1 MSDCP
6 PPNKALKVS
15 VIIPLYNKA
24 PYVRRAFDS
33 VAAQTFADFEV
44 IVVDDGSTDDGP
56 AIARDFGDPRFRLIQ
71 QTNAG
76 PGAARNAGVALAK
89 GELIAFLDADDE
101 WLPEYLAESVKLL
114 DEYGSST
121 ASITSG
127 YFEYPDQA
135 STEALW
141 RKRGITDGVHRVW
154 PDMSPWQVVSMLAY
168 MSPCTTV
175 VRAEVIRKWGG
186 FHEDRCV
193 FGEDAQLWLKVLMNE
208 TVAFNL
214 RPLARF
220 HREASGLSKNL
231 NGVRPVEPFLLDPH
245 EVQYACPAALRELL
259 SRVLAIRAAKTA
271 CVLGYWGQWREARAL
286 VQKFTRAKN
295 WRLPYHLPAAV
306 CSTPLGSALGASW
319 RATQK
324 VLRREPSDVNPPGR
338 FNGNGHKSKAL
349 SELGQHTAAVK
360 LVCLVEA
367 TNINAVAKN
376 VLEFY
381 RAARQFNGND
391 AGDVSPIELSVVTF
405 DRAGSSAEFV
415 EAARGLGLEVDVI
428 PERGRFDRSVI
439 AALRT
444 IINRRRPDIVVTHQV
459 KSHFL
464 VRLSGLHR
472 KYPWVAFNHGYTTA
486 DRKMQLYNRLDRRSL
501 PHADRVVTVCEAF
514 ARDLESSGI
523 KRDRISVLHNSIRP
537 GPQAD
542 KAEAAELRKS
552 LGIESSEKVILA
564 VGRLSKEKA
573 QIDLIRAFGELR
585 RTNPALKAKLVI
597 AGDGPERAQLEAAA
611 RTLAIADQIV
621 FAGQVADMRAYYEI
635 ADLLVNASH
644 SEGSPYVLLEA
655 MAAGVPIVATAVG
668 GVPEILTDGETA
680 LLVPPLDPRALA
692 ESIEKILCEK
702 ALAQKL
708 STSAGALMT
717 TRFAP
722 EIYVQKLIEIYRC
735 VLSEH
740 ANRNR

>member
-1 MSDCP
+1 MSDCRP
-6 PPNKALKVS
+6 LNKPLKVS

-24 PYVRRAFDS
+24 PYVRRALDS
-33 VAAQTFADFEV
+33 VSAQTFADFEV

-56 AIARDFGDPRFRLIQ
+56 AIARDYGDPRCRLIQ

-76 PGAARNAGVALAK
+76 PGAARNAGVAQAK

-101 WLPEYLAESVKLL
+101 WLPEYLAESVRRL
-114 DEYGSST
+114 EQYGSST

-127 YFEYPDQA
+127 YIEYPDQA
-135 STEALW
+135 STEPLW
-141 RKRGITDGVHRVW
+141 RKRGITGAVHRVR
-154 PDMSPWQVVSMLAY
+154 PEMSPSQVVSMLAY

-193 FGEDAQLWLKVLMNE
+193 FGEDAQLWLKVLLNE

-214 RPLARF
+214 RPLACF

-231 NGVRPVEPFLLDPH
+231 NGVRPVEPFLNDAR
-245 EVQYACPAALRELL
+245 EVEDACPAALRDLL

-271 CVLGYWGQWREARAL
+271 CVLGYWGHWREARAL
-286 VQKFTRAKN
+286 VQKFNGAKN

-306 CSTPLGSALGASW
+306 CSTPVGSALGASW

-324 VLRREPSDVNPPGR
+324 VFARHVDVDQTSR
-338 FNGNGHKSKAL
+338 INGNGHKSKAL
-349 SELGQHTAAVK
+349 SELGPHSATLK

-381 RAARQFNGND
+381 RAARELNGKS
-391 AGDVSPIELSVVTF
+391 ADVTPIELSVVTF

-428 PERGRFDRSVI
+428 SERGRFDRSI
-439 AALRT
+439 LRALRT

-472 KYPWVAFNHGYTTA
+472 KYPWVAFNHGYTTT
-486 DRKMQLYNRLDRRSL
+486 DRKMQLYNRLDRSSL
-501 PHADRVVTVCEAF
+501 PHADRVVTVCQAF
-514 ARDLESSGI
+514 ARELESKGI
-523 KRDRISVLHNSIRP
+523 RGHRISVLHNSIRP
-537 GPQAD
+537 EPSTSE
-542 KAEAAELRKS
+542 AEAADLRKH
-552 LGIESSEKVILA
+552 LGIKPDEKVILA

-573 QIDLIRAFGELR
+573 QIDLIRAFGELH

-597 AGDGPERAQLEAAA
+597 AGDGPERAQLEASA
-611 RTLAIADQIV
+611 RTLEIADQIV
-621 FAGQVADMRAYYEI
+621 FAGQVANMQPYYAI

-644 SEGSPYVLLEA
+644 SEGSPYILLEA

-668 GVPEILTDGETA
+668 GVPEILTDGENA
-680 LLVPPLDPRALA
+680 LLVPPLDARAMA
-692 ESIEKILCEK
+692 QSIEEVLCDKE
-702 ALAQKL
+702 LAQKF
-708 STSAGALMT
+708 STKARALIT

-722 EIYVQKLIEIYRC
+722 EIYVQKLVEIYQT
-735 VLSEH
+735 VLFER

>member
-1 MSDCP
+1 M
-6 PPNKALKVS
+6 KVS

-24 PYVRRAFDS
+24 PYVRRALDS

-56 AIARDFGDPRFRLIQ
+56 AIARDYGDPRFRLIQ

-101 WLPEYLAESVKLL
+101 WLPEYLEESVYRL
-114 DEYGSST
+114 EQYGSST

-127 YFEYPDQA
+127 YIEYPDPA
-135 STEALW
+135 STEPLW
-141 RKRGITDGVHRVW
+141 RKRGITDGMHRVR
-154 PDMSPWQVVSMLAY
+154 PDMSPSQVVSMLAY

-175 VRAEVIRKWGG
+175 VRAEAIRKWGG

-193 FGEDAQLWLKVLMNE
+193 FGEDAQLWLKVLLNE

-231 NGVRPVEPFLLDPH
+231 NGVRPVEPFLHDSR
-245 EVQYACPAALRELL
+245 EVEAACPAALRDLL
-259 SRVLAIRAAKTA
+259 GSVLAIRAAKTA
-271 CVLGYWGQWREARAL
+271 CVLGYWGHWREARSL
-286 VQKFTRAKN
+286 VQKFTGAKN
-295 WRLPYHLPAAV
+295 WRLPFHLPAAV
-306 CSTPLGSALGASW
+306 CSTPVGSALGASW

-324 VLRREPSDVNPPGR
+324 VLRSNLSDLEQTGR

-349 SELGQHTAAVK
+349 SELGQHSATVK

-381 RAARQFNGND
+381 RAARDLN
-391 AGDVSPIELSVVTF
+391 AVRDVSPIELSIVTF
-405 DRAGSSAEFV
+405 DRAGSSEEFV
-415 EAARGLGLEVDVI
+415 QTARGLGLEVDVI
-428 PERGRFDRSVI
+428 PECGRFDRSVLG
-439 AALRT
+439 ALRT

-464 VRLSGLHR
+464 GRLSGLHR
-472 KYPWVAFNHGYTTA
+472 KYPWVAFNHGYTTT
-486 DRKMQLYNRLDRRSL
+486 DRKMQLYNRLDRSSL
-501 PHADRVVTVCEAF
+501 PHADRVVTVCQAF
-514 ARDLESSGI
+514 ARELESKGI
-523 KRDRISVLHNSIRP
+523 RGDRISVLHNSIRP

-542 KAEAAELRKS
+542 KAEAADLRKH
-552 LGIESSEKVILA
+552 LGIKTDEKVILA

-573 QIDLIRAFGELR
+573 QIDLIRAFGQLR
-585 RTNPALKAKLVI
+585 MTCPQLKTKLVI

-611 RTLAIADQIV
+611 SKLAIADQIV
-621 FAGQVADMRAYYEI
+621 FAGQVAEMKAYYAI
-635 ADLLVNASH
+635 ADVLVNASH

-668 GVPEILTDGETA
+668 GVPEMLTDGETG
-680 LLVPPLDPRALA
+680 LLVPPRDTRAMA
-692 ESIEKILCEK
+692 TAIEK
-702 ALAQKL
+702 ALNNSALAQRL
-708 STSAGALMT
+708 SASAGALIT

-722 EIYVQKLIEIYRC
+722 ATYVQKLVEIYRS
-735 VLSEH
+735 VLSERP
-740 ANRNR
+740 NRNH